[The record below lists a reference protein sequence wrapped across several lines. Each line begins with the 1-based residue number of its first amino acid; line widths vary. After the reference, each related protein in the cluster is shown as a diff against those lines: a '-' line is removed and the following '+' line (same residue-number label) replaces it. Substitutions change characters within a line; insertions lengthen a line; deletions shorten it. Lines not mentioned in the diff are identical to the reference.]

1 MFSRTSDISHFTG
14 NSVKTTYNNRKP
26 FIVPGSVNEIDNGD
40 GTFSYTE
47 NLTAVDPAHM
57 DDYHRAVAF
66 DRQNVIDKS
75 FVKLRDLVISYKIPS
90 KYADKIKAY
99 NMTVSVIGRNLLLFT
114 PTDNQFIDPEV
125 STFGTGIEAGFG
137 EFSANPTARSVAI
150 ALRANF

>member
-1 MFSRTSDISHFTG
+1 
-14 NSVKTTYNNRKP
+14 
-26 FIVPGSVNEIDNGD
+26 
-40 GTFSYTE
+40 
-47 NLTAVDPAHM
+47 M
-57 DDYHRAVAF
+57 DDYHRAIAF
-66 DRQNVIDKS
+66 DKQNVIDKS

-125 STFGTGIEAGFG
+125 STFGTGVNAGFG
-137 EFSANPTARSVAI
+137 EFSANPTARSISI